1 MAAPGGGKEESEA
14 PEKAQPRGAQPIE
27 RAGSLGG
34 YFALRKSFGV
44 TSQTSWP
51 FGGETRFSSTKATP
65 AFLIEVL
72 WRCPRTTA
80 VSRLSTCG
88 AWPKQNTDEASFSRA
103 SSRKNAAG
111 GAPGGGPP
119 LGRLFC
125 SDSSTAPGK
134 RE

>member
-44 TSQTSWP
+44 TSQRSWP

-65 AFLIEVL
+65 AFLIEVI
-72 WRCPRTTA
+72 WRCPRTPA

-88 AWPKQNTDEASFSRA
+88 AWPEQNTDEASFSRA
-103 SSRKNAAG
+103 RSRTSAAG
-111 GAPGGGPP
+111 GAPGS
-119 LGRLFC
+119 RLFLWPLFC
-125 SDSSTAPGK
+125 LG
-134 RE
+134 